1 MQKWVGIYVL
11 VVEGNYDVTSLFKV
25 VDGSTLSLNL
35 LNLVGIWAGRE
46 SCCDATRRLD
56 LHH

>member
-35 LNLVGIWAGRE
+35 LNLVGTRADRE
-46 SCCDATRRLD
+46 LCCDATRRLE
-56 LHH
+56 LNH